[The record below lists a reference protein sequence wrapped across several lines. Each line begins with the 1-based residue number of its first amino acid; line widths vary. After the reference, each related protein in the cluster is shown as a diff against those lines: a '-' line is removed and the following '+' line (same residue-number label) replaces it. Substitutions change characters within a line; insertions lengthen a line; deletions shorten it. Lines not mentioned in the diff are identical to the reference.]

1 MLNHILP
8 CHRLGSPLTTLVQ
21 LVCNVSC
28 NVHVRV
34 AFALTPG
41 LITKVEVKVLKI
53 AGAVFHFTI
62 GSQVCSR
69 CSCTS
74 DVLQIC
80 ITYHS

>member
-41 LITKVEVKVLKI
+41 LITKAEVNNNNNDRLT
-53 AGAVFHFTI
+53 AFDPGQP
-62 GSQVCSR
+62 G
-69 CSCTS
+69 
-74 DVLQIC
+74 
-80 ITYHS
+80 